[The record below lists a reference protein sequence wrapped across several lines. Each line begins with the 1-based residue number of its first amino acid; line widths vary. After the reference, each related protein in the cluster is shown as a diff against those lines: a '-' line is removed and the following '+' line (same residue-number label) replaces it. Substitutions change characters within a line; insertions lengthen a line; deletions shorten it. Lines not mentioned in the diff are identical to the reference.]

1 MYSLSQQYNIWNIGR
16 NWLVVDQFVLATV
29 QVDIVPLIGLCTPSC
44 TAGGDL
50 SEWLRYAKVH
60 PYVYPSPI
68 CLLTVCFLFM
78 LIIYTL
84 QVLFECLECVSS
96 PLQPVVNCF
105 SIFSSICFML
115 IFVLGIILL
124 HFRLSHSCHSWRH
137 ATDAQ
142 PMLMYK
148 HRTRN
153 CPSKEIAP
161 TKRTLNIHEQR
172 PQSFVVLSI
181 FCACTKLLTDTYRLQ
196 MITSFTEQIANY

>member
-1 MYSLSQQYNIWNIGR
+1 MYSLSQQYNNWNIGQ
-16 NWLVVDQFVLATV
+16 NWLVVDQFVLTTV

-84 QVLFECLECVSS
+84 QVLFECLECVSK

-115 IFVLGIILL
+115 IFVLGISLL
-124 HFRLSHSCHSWRH
+124 HFRLNHSCHSWRH
-137 ATDAQ
+137 VTWVGCTNDFA
-142 PMLMYK
+142 
-148 HRTRN
+148 
-153 CPSKEIAP
+153 IA
-161 TKRTLNIHEQR
+161 KYWIRLAA
-172 PQSFVVLSI
+172 VLSRDVWGVSI
-181 FCACTKLLTDTYRLQ
+181 ILRLRRSQ
-196 MITSFTEQIANY
+196 LVLA